1 MTDYVPAT
9 MLMNNL
15 KNNIIP
21 DNIPKIIKNILIKK
35 QYLINSINNEEKEN
49 LIIKT
54 SKLPIVIL
62 NFSKEIIE

>member
-1 MTDYVPAT
+1 LKNVALFIGVSVPT
-9 MLMNNL
+9 L
-15 KNNIIP
+15 KNNI
-21 DNIPKIIKNILIKK
+21 NKNILIKK

>member
-1 MTDYVPAT
+1 MALFIGVSVPT
-9 MLMNNL
+9 L
-15 KNNIIP
+15 KNNI
-21 DNIPKIIKNILIKK
+21 NKNILIKK